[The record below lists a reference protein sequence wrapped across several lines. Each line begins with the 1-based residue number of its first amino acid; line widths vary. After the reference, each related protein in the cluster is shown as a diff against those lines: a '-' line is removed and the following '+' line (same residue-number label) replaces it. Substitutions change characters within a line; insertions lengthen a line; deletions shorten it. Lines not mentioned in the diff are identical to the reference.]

1 VTQPLGVRIARL
13 VVTALVVGVGISQVI
28 LTLGDWHLS
37 DMGAYWDA
45 AHRLR
50 EGDPLYPPLA
60 DTEAS
65 SVYRYAPWFAFAWV
79 PLSLLPIEAARIL
92 WSALLLAASA
102 LAMLPLIRERAWLLA
117 WLFAPI
123 LIGISAIGNVQPLIV
138 AAMVLGL
145 ERRSGPLWIAAA
157 ASLKAVPILFVITY
171 LGRRQ
176 YARAAVAVAA
186 TALLVAPMLL
196 FDLSSY
202 PTGGGAAGMLI
213 DWPVVYAAVVAVAI
227 VASLRLARTRHGW
240 LASSTTVALALPRF
254 FVYDLT
260 FLMCALP
267 RRGRDSGTVRGPTG

>member
-1 VTQPLGVRIARL
+1 M
-13 VVTALVVGVGISQVI
+13 VTALVVGVGISQVI

-50 EGDPLYPPLA
+50 DGGELYPPLVDA
-60 DTEAS
+60 EAS
-65 SVYRYAPWFAFAWV
+65 SVYRYAPWFAWAWV
-79 PLSLLPIEAARIL
+79 PISLLPIEAVRVL
-92 WSALLLAASA
+92 WSVVLLGASA
-102 LAMLPLIRERAWLLA
+102 VALIPLVRERAWLLI

-138 AAMVLGL
+138 AALVLGL

-176 YARAAVAVAA
+176 YMRAGIAVAA
-186 TALLVAPMLL
+186 TALLVAPVLL

-202 PTGGGAAGMLI
+202 PTGGGAATMLI
-213 DWPVVYAAVVAVAI
+213 DLPVVYAAVVGAAI
-227 VASLRLARTRHGW
+227 LVSLRLARSRHGW
-240 LASSTTVALALPRF
+240 LASSATVALALPRF

-260 FLMCALP
+260 FLMAALP
-267 RRGRDSGTVRGPTG
+267 RRAAGTGTVRGPTG